1 MKVVID
7 SNRVIAAL
15 IKDSTT
21 RKILFDN
28 NFEFIAPDSITIEVD
43 KYKDAIMEKAGISVE
58 EFGVL
63 LSLIFEHITIVP
75 QNIYID
81 LVEEFKNDIK
91 DPNDVSYIAVCI
103 STNAEGVWTH
113 DPHFKEQKKVKVF
126 TNIDLLKIS
135 NKNTSN

>member
-28 NFEFIAPDSITIEVD
+28 NFEFIAPDSIIMEVD
-43 KYKDAIMEKAGISVE
+43 KYKDVIIDKSGITEK
-58 EFGVL
+58 EFDIL
-63 LSLIFEHITIVP
+63 LSIIFEHITIAP
-75 QNIYID
+75 QNEYID
-81 LVEEFKNDIK
+81 FIEKFKNDIK
-91 DPNDVSYIAVCI
+91 DSNDVSYIAVCT
-103 STNAEGVWTH
+103 SAKAEGIWTH

-126 TNIDLLKIS
+126 TNIDLLKIN
-135 NKNTSN
+135 NKNKE

>member
-28 NFEFIAPDSITIEVD
+28 NFEFIAPDSITMEVD
-43 KYKDAIMEKAGISVE
+43 KYRGLIIEKAGISE
-58 EFGVL
+58 KEFDIL
-63 LSLIFEHITIVP
+63 LSIIFEQIAIIP
-75 QNIYID
+75 QSEYID
-81 LVEEFKNDIK
+81 FVENLKSDIK

-103 STNAEGVWTH
+103 SENAEGIWTH
-113 DPHFKEQKKVKVF
+113 DPHFNEQKKVKVF
-126 TNIDLLKIS
+126 TNIDLLKIDR
-135 NKNTSN
+135 NE